1 MTKQGKKL
9 LVIGWD
15 AADWGIIDDLMAKG
29 RMPHLQRLIGR
40 GVRCN
45 LKTLEPRLSPLLWST
60 IATGKGADQ
69 HGILNFV
76 EPKPDGQGLRLV
88 QSTTRRTKALWNM
101 FSQSGLRT
109 HVVGWYASHPAE
121 PIRGVIVSNS
131 LPEES
136 EADFDPDI
144 IHPQNIALDF
154 KNLVRS
160 KPVLGSEQ
168 ISTWLPRYREVAPQD
183 DHFLKGLIQK
193 MTHAHHIAQISEW
206 LLTNDPWDVSMVF
219 FDTID
224 TMGHEFMAFRQPKLP
239 YVSDKHFRLF
249 SGVMDAVYEWHDQV
263 LGRMLAHTNEN
274 TNVVILSDHGFQHGP
289 GRPATQQLSPDKRM
303 EMEASWHR
311 TFGIWASAG
320 PQFRQM
326 NDQLSM
332 SLMDVAPTLLAI
344 CGLPA
349 GQDMPGRVI
358 EDWLMP
364 KSFPGRIQ
372 SWDLPAQNDG
382 VHPPNRISNPLE
394 QVATLK
400 QLIDLGYL
408 AALPDDVAQQID
420 LVERESRYN
429 LAGYLTFAREYERA
443 ASEYELLWMKHPT
456 TARYATGWVQNLLS
470 AKQYVRAQSAVQDL
484 LHQHPTLVE
493 GYLLQS
499 NAFLSNGMRT
509 EAEHSV
515 EQAARLN
522 GQNRE
527 HYANVA
533 NAWLNIGKIDKALQY
548 TRQLL
553 NLSGGEPKIDI
564 LVAKIFLAAGQIE
577 RAAEKALDALDISQ
591 AIPEA
596 HFVLGACLA
605 WMQQPADAMLCLDLA
620 LKLQPDHVEAQR
632 FTKMLKGEEIDDEF
646 DSILDRCN
654 ALIPYGSIAFKE
666 KYHKR

>member
-1 MTKQGKKL
+1 
-9 LVIGWD
+9 
-15 AADWGIIDDLMAKG
+15 
-29 RMPHLQRLIGR
+29 MPHLQRLIER

-45 LKTLEPRLSPLLWST
+45 LKTLEPRLSPLLWSS

-76 EPKPDGQGLRLV
+76 EPKPDGQGLRLI

-121 PIRGVIVSNS
+121 PIQGIIVSNA
-131 LPEES
+131 LPEDS
-136 EADFDPDI
+136 ETDLDPDV
-144 IHPQNIALDF
+144 IHFQDTPLDF
-154 KNLVRS
+154 IELVRS
-160 KPVLGSEQ
+160 KPVIGAEQ
-168 ISTWLPRYREVAPQD
+168 MSMWLPRFRELAPHD
-183 DHFLKGLIQK
+183 DHYLKGLIQK

-224 TMGHEFMAFRQPKLP
+224 TMGHDFMAFRPPKLS
-239 YVSDKHFRLF
+239 YVSDKHFKLF

-274 TNVVILSDHGFQHGP
+274 TNIVIVSDHGFQHGP
-289 GRPATQQLSPDKRM
+289 GRPATQQLSPEKRM

-311 TFGIWASAG
+311 TFGIWAAAG
-320 PQFRQM
+320 PQFRRTNEQH
-326 NDQLSM
+326 SM

-349 GQDMPGRVI
+349 GQDMPGRVM
-358 EDWLMP
+358 EDWLIP
-364 KSFPGRIQ
+364 DSFPGRIQ
-372 SWDLPAQNDG
+372 SWDPPAQNDG
-382 VHPPNRISNPLE
+382 MHPPNRISNPLE

-408 AALPDDVAQQID
+408 AALPSDAAQQID

-429 LAGYLTFAREYERA
+429 LAGYLSFAREYERA
-443 ASEYELLWMKHPT
+443 ASEYELLWMKNPSI
-456 TARYATGWVQNLLS
+456 ARYATGWVQNLLS
-470 AKQYVRAQSAVQDL
+470 AKQNVRAQTAVQEL

-522 GQNRE
+522 GQSRE

-533 NAWLNIGKIDKALQY
+533 NAWLNIGKIEKALQY

-553 NLSGGEPKIDI
+553 NLSVGEPKINI
-564 LVAKIFLAAGQIE
+564 LVAKIYLAAGQFD
-577 RAAEKALDALDISQ
+577 RAAEKALDALDMSQ

-596 HFVLGACLA
+596 HFVLGVCLA
-605 WMQQPADAMLCLDLA
+605 WMMQPDHAVLCLDMA
-620 LKLQPDHVEAQR
+620 LKLQPDHVEALR
-632 FTKMLKGEEIDDEF
+632 FWKILKGEENSDEF
-646 DSILDRCN
+646 DSILDQYT
-654 ALIPYGSIAFKE
+654 AQLPYGSQDFKQ
-666 KYHKR
+666 KQVNP